1 MPLLLVCELV
11 VTIEVW
17 SIWMVFW
24 FDSVI
29 GDCSVGTT
37 GVVGLSGWSGGG
49 LSTYFRQGISC
60 QFVCS
65 WTRSHSPSSPFNTS
79 PLPGRNLY
87 FLLTSTCLPT
97 VVSFPIVEDTT
108 DAVAA
113 RRVPHSFREPGTL
126 CFSLVYVALG
136 TALSRWPMYE
146 FSSYWDQDD
155 QEFISRCH

>member
-1 MPLLLVCELV
+1 
-11 VTIEVW
+11 
-17 SIWMVFW
+17 MVFW

-37 GVVGLSGWSGGG
+37 GEVGLSGWSGGG

-65 WTRSHSPSSPFNTS
+65 WTRSHSPSSSFNTS
-79 PLPGRNLY
+79 SLPLRMNHHLLFLLLVEPFGHNLY
-87 FLLTSTCLPT
+87 FILTSTCLPT

-113 RRVPHSFREPGTL
+113 CRVSHSFREPGTPS
-126 CFSLVYVALG
+126 FSLVALG
-136 TALSRWPMYE
+136 TVLS
-146 FSSYWDQDD
+146 
-155 QEFISRCH
+155 H

>member
-1 MPLLLVCELV
+1 
-11 VTIEVW
+11 
-17 SIWMVFW
+17 MVFW

-65 WTRSHSPSSPFNTS
+65 WTRSHSPSSCFNTS
-79 PLPGRNLY
+79 SLPLRMNHHLLLLVEPFGRNLY

-113 RRVPHSFREPGTL
+113 REQSVHAHSMDWIARASR
-126 CFSLVYVALG
+126 FSLEKYCVYV
-136 TALSRWPMYE
+136 
-146 FSSYWDQDD
+146 
-155 QEFISRCH
+155 RCYINIFMTQNCHLMDGSTH

>member
-1 MPLLLVCELV
+1 
-11 VTIEVW
+11 
-17 SIWMVFW
+17 MVFW

-37 GVVGLSGWSGGG
+37 VAVGLSGWSGGG

-65 WTRSHSPSSPFNTS
+65 WTRSHSPSSSFNTS
-79 PLPGRNLY
+79 SLPLRMNHHLLFLFLVEPFGRNLY
-87 FLLTSTCLPT
+87 FNLTSTYLPT

-113 RRVPHSFREPGTL
+113 RRVPHSFREPGTPS
-126 CFSLVYVALG
+126 FSLVALG
-136 TALSRWPMYE
+136 TVLS
-146 FSSYWDQDD
+146 
-155 QEFISRCH
+155 H